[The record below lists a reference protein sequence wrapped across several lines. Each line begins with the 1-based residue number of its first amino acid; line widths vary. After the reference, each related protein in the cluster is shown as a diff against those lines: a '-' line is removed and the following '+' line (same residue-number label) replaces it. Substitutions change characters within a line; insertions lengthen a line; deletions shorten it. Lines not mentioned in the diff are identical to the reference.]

1 MQPGCIVARRLR
13 DDERAHREELRGSEA
28 LKRLAPPVSGAMLV
42 QAQHHEWRA
51 ARRARADERG
61 EGGAAEDVVARL
73 IWVRVKVR
81 VRVSGQWERRVRVR
95 VRVRAR
101 ARARARGRSAPR
113 RDRQAAGSTACN
125 HR

>member
-1 MQPGCIVARRLR
+1 MQPGYIVARRLR
-13 DDERAHREELRGSEA
+13 DDERAHREELRGTEA

-73 IWVRVKVR
+73 VWVRVEVRVR
-81 VRVSGQWERRVRVR
+81 VRVSGQWEGRVRVR
-95 VRVRAR
+95 VRVR

-113 RDRQAAGSTACN
+113 RDRRAAGSTACN